1 MTTDRPVHGL
11 VLRSGGVALALDL
24 ADGALPSVVHWGAD
38 CGPLDE
44 RGFDAVR
51 RSAVLPVGA
60 SEVDVPVRVA
70 ILPEHT
76 RGWMGRPGLSGSRG
90 GTAWSPRWRTTSAL
104 LDGRELLAPAA
115 LAVVDHGS
123 GTLVVTAVDDDA
135 ELSLALTVELSAPG
149 TVRLRAEVENTGEG
163 HYQLDELLLCLPTPT
178 EASEILDLAGRWG
191 GERAPQRSTVTVG
204 AHRREGRRGRTG
216 LDAATV
222 LSVGTPGF
230 GFGHG
235 EVWGVHTG
243 WSGNHV
249 HQVER
254 VLGGEQLIGGGEL
267 LLPGEVR
274 LARGERYTSPWVHG
288 FYGAGLDDAARRT
301 HRYLRSRPQHPTSP
315 RPVTL
320 NVWEAVY
327 FDHDLDTLRELADRA
342 AELGVERFVLDD
354 GWFGG
359 RRDDRAG
366 LGDWYVSPDVWPDGL
381 HPLVDHVRGLGL
393 QFGLWF
399 EPEMISVDSELARAH
414 PEWIMATGG
423 RLPVEA
429 RHQQVLNLGIP
440 ACYAHVRDAMC
451 AILDEYD
458 IAYIKWD
465 HNRDLVDAGS
475 GPDGRPGVHEQTL
488 AFYRLVD
495 ELRSCYPGLEIE
507 SCSSGG
513 GRVDLGVLERTDRV
527 WASDDNDPLERQQIN
542 RWTGQLVPPE
552 LVGAHVAS
560 GASHTTG
567 RVQALSFRAI
577 TALFGHLG
585 VEWDLR
591 AASAAELAELAGWI
605 AFHKEHRAL
614 LHGGEVVRLDH
625 PDASLAL
632 HGVVAADGS
641 EGVYSFASL
650 ARAAVASPGRIR
662 LPGLGRDVTYRV
674 GPVLVGGVPQGAD
687 PAPWWDGGPLTLS
700 GAVLATVGVVMP
712 ALRPEQAVLLHAVRV
727 ADGAGPVGTG
737 LVGAGS
743 EGGDVPGGAE

>member
-1 MTTDRPVHGL
+1 MTTQQPLLGL
-11 VLRSGGVALALDL
+11 ILRSGGVMLALDL
-24 ADGALPSVVHWGAD
+24 ADGALPSIVHWGAD
-38 CGPLDE
+38 PGPLDE
-44 RGFDAVR
+44 EAFDALR
-51 RSAVLPVGA
+51 QTAVLPVGA
-60 SEVDVPVRVA
+60 SEVDVPVRIA
-70 ILPEHT
+70 ILPEHA
-76 RGWMGRPGLSGSRG
+76 RGWMGTPGVSGSRAG
-90 GTAWSPRWRTTSAL
+90 AAWSPLWRTTSAL
-104 LDGRELLAPAA
+104 LDGRELLAPTAPR
-115 LAVVDHGS
+115 LVEQGS
-123 GTLVVTAVDDDA
+123 GALVVNAVDDAA
-135 ELSLALTVELSAPG
+135 ELRLTLTVELSVAG
-149 TVRLRAEVENTGEG
+149 VARLRAEVENTGDSP
-163 HYQLDELLLCLPTPT
+163 YQLDQVLLSMPTPPV
-178 EASEILDLAGRWG
+178 ASEILDLAGRWG

-204 AHRREGRRGRTG
+204 THRREGRRGRTG

-254 VLGGEQLIGGGEL
+254 VLSGEQLIGGGEL

-274 LARGERYTSPWVHG
+274 LARGERYTSPWVYG
-288 FYGAGLDDAARRT
+288 IYGAGLDDAARRT
-301 HRYLRSRPQHPTSP
+301 HRYLRARPQHPTSP

-327 FDHDLDTLRELADRA
+327 FDHDVDTLRDLADRA

-359 RRDDRAG
+359 RRNDRAG
-366 LGDWYVSPDVWPDGL
+366 LGDWFVSPDVWPEGL

-399 EPEMISVDSELARAH
+399 EPEMINVDSELARAH

-423 RLPVEA
+423 RLPVES
-429 RHQQVLNLGIP
+429 RHQQVLDLGIP
-440 ACYAHVRDAMC
+440 ECYAHVRDAMC

-495 ELRSCYPGLEIE
+495 ELRSRYPGLEIE

-552 LVGAHVAS
+552 MIGAHVAS

-567 RVQALSFRAI
+567 RVQSLSFRAI

-591 AASAAELAELAGWI
+591 AASAAESAELAGWI
-605 AFHKEHRAL
+605 AFYKEHRAL

-625 PDASLAL
+625 PDTSLTL
-632 HGVVAADGS
+632 HGVVAPDGA
-641 EGVYSFASL
+641 EAVYSYVSL
-650 ARAAVASPGRIR
+650 TRAAVASPGRVR
-662 LPGLGRDVTYRV
+662 LPGLERGGTYRV
-674 GPVLVGGVPQGAD
+674 EPVLVGGLPDGAD
-687 PAPWWDGGPLTLS
+687 PAPWWAGGAVTLS

-712 ALRPEQAVLLHAVRV
+712 ALRPEQAVLIRARRV
-727 ADGAGPVGTG
+727 ADA
-737 LVGAGS
+737 A
-743 EGGDVPGGAE
+743 GDVADAAGEDTPGSAG

>member
-1 MTTDRPVHGL
+1 MTTGHAALGL
-11 VLRSGGVALALDL
+11 ILRSGEVALALDL
-24 ADGALPSVVHWGAD
+24 SDGALPAVLHWGAD

-44 RGFDAVR
+44 QGFDDLR
-51 RSAVLPVGA
+51 RAGVQPVAA

-70 ILPEHT
+70 ILPEHA

-90 GTAWSPRWRTTSAL
+90 GAAWSPRWRATSAR
-104 LDGRELLAPAA
+104 LDDRELLAPGAPRF
-115 LAVVDHGS
+115 VDHGS
-123 GTLVVTAVDDDA
+123 GVLVVTADDEDA
-135 ELSLALTVELSAPG
+135 RLRLTLTVELSAAG
-149 TVRLRAEVENTGEG
+149 LVRLRADVENTGDDP
-163 HYQLDELLLCLPTPT
+163 YQVDELLLTLPTP
-178 EASEILDLAGRWG
+178 AVAAEILDLAGRWG
-191 GERAPQRSTVTVG
+191 GERAPQRGVVTVG
-204 AHRREGRRGRTG
+204 THRREGRRGRTG

-254 VLGGEQLIGGGEL
+254 VLSGEQLLGGGEL

-274 LARGERYTSPWVHG
+274 LARGETYTSPWVHG
-288 FYGAGLDDAARRT
+288 IYGVGLDDAARRT
-301 HRYLRSRPQHPTSP
+301 HRHLRDRPQHPTSP

-327 FDHDLDTLRELADRA
+327 FAHDLEVLRELADRA
-342 AELGVERFVLDD
+342 AEVGVERFVLDD

-366 LGDWYVSPDVWPDGL
+366 LGDWFVSPDVWPDGL
-381 HPLVDHVRGLGL
+381 HPLVDHVRGLGM

-399 EPEMISVDSELARAH
+399 EPEMINVDSDLARAH
-414 PEWIMATGG
+414 PEWIMSTGG
-423 RLPVEA
+423 RLPVES
-429 RHQQVLNLGIP
+429 RHQQVLDLGIP
-440 ACYAHVRDAMC
+440 ECYAHVRDAMC

-475 GPDGRPGVHEQTL
+475 GPDGRPGVHAQTL

-495 ELRSCYPGLEIE
+495 ELRARYPRLEIE

-513 GRVDLGVLERTDRV
+513 GRVDLGVLERADRV
-527 WASDDNDPLERQQIN
+527 WASDDNDPLERQRIN

-552 LVGAHVAS
+552 LVGAHIAS

-567 RVQALSFRAI
+567 RRQALSFRAI

-585 VEWDLR
+585 IEWDLR
-591 AASAAELAELAGWI
+591 SASAGELAELAGWI

-614 LHGGEVVRLDH
+614 LHGGDVVRLDH
-625 PDASLAL
+625 PDPSIAL
-632 HGVVAADGS
+632 HGVVAPDGS
-641 EGVYSFASL
+641 QAAYSYVSL
-650 ARAAVASPGRIR
+650 TRTVVASPGRVR
-662 LPGLGRDVTYRV
+662 LPGLERDSVYQV
-674 GPVLVGGVPQGAD
+674 EPVLVGGLPHGAD
-687 PAPWWDGGPLTLS
+687 PAPWWDGGAVTLS
-700 GAVLATVGVVMP
+700 GALLGAAGVAMP
-712 ALRPEQAVLLHAVRV
+712 ALRPEQAVLLRVQRV
-727 ADGAGPVGTG
+727 AGGGQARTP
-737 LVGAGS
+737 GS
-743 EGGDVPGGAE
+743 PG

>member
-1 MTTDRPVHGL
+1 MTIDRPGHGL
-11 VLRSGGVALALDL
+11 ILRSGGVALALDL
-24 ADGALPSVVHWGAD
+24 TGDALPSVVHWGAD
-38 CGPLDE
+38 CGALDE
-44 RGFDAVR
+44 RGFDALR
-51 RSAVLPVGA
+51 RTAVLPVGA
-60 SEVDVPVRVA
+60 SEVDVPVLVT
-70 ILPEHT
+70 ILPEHS
-76 RGWMGRPGLSGSRG
+76 RGWMGRPGLSGSRAG
-90 GTAWSPRWRTTSAL
+90 SAWSPRWRRTSAR
-104 LDGRELLAPAA
+104 LDGDELFAPGAPT
-115 LAVVDHGS
+115 VVDRAA
-123 GTLVVTAVDDDA
+123 GTLVATAVDDDA
-135 ELSLALTVELSAPG
+135 ELALVLTVELSAAG
-149 TVRLRAEVENTGEG
+149 VVRVRAEIENTGEG
-163 HYQLDELLLCLPTPT
+163 PYQLDELLLSLPTPPV
-178 EASEILDLAGRWG
+178 ASEILDLAGRWG

-254 VLGGEQLIGGGEL
+254 VLSGEQLLGGGEL

-288 FYGAGLDDAARRT
+288 IYGAGLDDAARRT
-301 HRYLRSRPQHPTSP
+301 HRHLRARPQHPRSP

-327 FDHDLDTLRELADRA
+327 FAHDVDVLRDLADRA
-342 AELGVERFVLDD
+342 AEIGVERFVLDD

-366 LGDWYVSPDVWPDGL
+366 LGDWFVSPDVWPQGL
-381 HPLVDHVRGLGL
+381 HPLVDHVRGLGM

-399 EPEMISVDSELARAH
+399 EPEMVNVDSDLARAH

-423 RLPVEA
+423 RLPVES
-429 RHQQVLNLGIP
+429 RHQQVLDLGIP
-440 ACYAHVRDAMC
+440 ECYAHVRDAMC
-451 AILDEYD
+451 AVLDEYD
-458 IAYIKWD
+458 IAYVKWD
-465 HNRDLVDAGS
+465 HNRDLVDAGT
-475 GPDGRPGVHEQTL
+475 GPAGRPGVHEQTL

-495 ELRSCYPGLEIE
+495 ELRSRYPGLEIE

-513 GRVDLGVLERTDRV
+513 GRVDLGVLERTDRI

-567 RVQALSFRAI
+567 RVQELSFRAI

-591 AASAAELAELAGWI
+591 SASAAELAELGEWI
-605 AFHKEHRAL
+605 AFHKEHRGL
-614 LHGGEVVRLDH
+614 LHGGDLVRLDH

-632 HGVVAADGS
+632 HGVVAPDRA
-641 EGVYSFASL
+641 EGLYSYVSL
-650 ARAAVASPGRIR
+650 TRAAVASPGRIR
-662 LPGLGRDVTYRV
+662 LPGLDAGATYRV
-674 GPVLVGGVPQGAD
+674 EPVRVGGVPHGAD
-687 PAPWWDGGPLTLS
+687 PAPWWGDGPVFLS
-700 GAVLATVGVVMP
+700 GAVLATAGVVMP
-712 ALRPEQAVLLHAVRV
+712 ALRPEQAVLIRAVRTEPGSGVGV
-727 ADGAGPVGTG
+727 APG
-737 LVGAGS
+737 LAR
-743 EGGDVPGGAE
+743 